1 MPNVSAD
8 ASAAR
13 APSVDVALG
22 HASIP
27 RRRVSTRS
35 KIAAALAVPIFA
47 VVVALQWTHGAY
59 QAEFGAHP
67 DEAAH
72 YVTGLM
78 VRDYIAAGIPGH
90 PMAFAQNYY
99 NHYPKVALGNWP
111 PVFYVMQSAWTLP
124 FSAARGSVLLLM
136 ALLTC
141 LVALLVVR
149 ELLRDWGATYALLGG
164 ALFLAFPLVQQHAG
178 MVMTEIP
185 VALFSFAATL
195 CFARY
200 LERGRSADS
209 VLFGLFASAAIMTKG
224 SGLVLALVPPFA
236 LLLTGRFEVLKRLNF
251 WYPVPIVAVLCGPW
265 TWLFRHVAA
274 DGWQEAGLSWRYT
287 GQAAMHF
294 PGVLASGASFVI
306 TVFALVGLAAAI
318 VGVRRGKRPV
328 IWAVAAA
335 VVMAVLT
342 FHALVPASL
351 DSRHVIQAL
360 PAWALLAVAGVAV
373 VEQRLP
379 AARIGWRWA
388 PFAAALVG
396 VVHTGWG
403 APTKQCGGFGAVVAE
418 LVNRPDNANAV
429 FLVSSDAT
437 GEGMF
442 IAETAMHEAR
452 PGHVVLR
459 ASKLLSAQA
468 WNGQGYQVLV
478 HTEPELIALLQKQKV
493 RFLVLDS
500 SIPTSLLAPHHE
512 LLRTAAANP
521 DHFALRR
528 TYPLTRDY
536 LVQSSGTVFPA
547 GISVY
552 EVR

>member
-1 MPNVSAD
+1 MAD
-8 ASAAR
+8 VIVPVRSSSLHR
-13 APSVDVALG
+13 SV
-22 HASIP
+22 SIP
-27 RRRVSTRS
+27 GTT
-35 KIAAALAVPIFA
+35 AALAITIFT

-78 VRDYIAAGIPGH
+78 VRDYIAAGMPRH
-90 PMAFAQNYY
+90 PMAYAQNYY

-111 PVFYVMQSAWTLP
+111 PLFYLIQAAWTLP
-124 FSAARGSVLLLM
+124 FSAGRSSVLLLM

-149 ELLRDWGATYALLGG
+149 VLWRDRGVAYGLLGG
-164 ALFLAFPLVQQHAG
+164 AVFLAFPLVQQHAG

-185 VALFSFAATL
+185 VALLSFAATI
-195 CFARY
+195 CFARF
-200 LERGRSADS
+200 LERGRTADS

-224 SGLVLALVPPFA
+224 SALALALMPPVA
-236 LLLTGRFEVLKRLNF
+236 LLITGRFDVLKRLNF
-251 WYPVPIVAVLCGPW
+251 WYPVPIVAVLGGPW

-274 DGWQEAGLSWRYT
+274 DGWQEAALSWRYT
-287 GQAAMHF
+287 GQAATHF
-294 PGVLASGASFVI
+294 PGVLAGGASLVI
-306 TVFALVGLAAAI
+306 TVFAIIGMAAAI
-318 VGVRRGKRPV
+318 VGARRGKRPA

-335 VVMAVLT
+335 QVLAVLT
-342 FHALVPASL
+342 FHAVIPASL

-360 PAWALLAVAGVAV
+360 PAWAILAVVGVTVVEERLPAGGIGWQWALWAVAV
-373 VEQRLP
+373 VG
-379 AARIGWRWA
+379 I
-388 PFAAALVG
+388 
-396 VVHTGWG
+396 VHTGWY
-403 APTKQCGGFGAVVAE
+403 APMKQCRGFGAVVAG
-418 LVNRPDNANAV
+418 LVNRPENANAV

-452 PGHVVLR
+452 PGHVVRR
-459 ASKLLSAQA
+459 ASKLLSGQA
-468 WNGQGYQVLV
+468 WNGQGYHALV
-478 HTEPELIALLQKQKV
+478 HTESELDAVLTKQQV

-500 SIPTSLLAPHHE
+500 SISASMLTPHHE
-512 LLRTAAANP
+512 LLRKAAANP
-521 DHFALRR
+521 EHFALLG

-536 LVQSSGTVFPA
+536 LVRPSGTVFPT

-552 EVR
+552 ETRSGNREALARSPAQ